1 MEHAS
6 FNLFLAFCPRILDL
20 YLGKG
25 RKAVVDT
32 EREEVEVVL
41 NFWLLAR
48 IPNGRSSRIGVLSR
62 LGVY

>member
-1 MEHAS
+1 M
-6 FNLFLAFCPRILDL
+6 
-20 YLGKG
+20 
-25 RKAVVDT
+25 DT

-48 IPNGRSSRIGVLSR
+48 IPHGRSSRIGVLSR